1 MGYLEPMKRRLKTPM
16 MTATAGLLSLA
27 TFGFAPRVHAAEQ
40 HLIYDLAVEGA
51 AVGTREV
58 TIKYYSRPSG
68 ERHVIET
75 FTHLVAPGVTFD
87 SRGTGLSTPSS
98 AQFSSATDRNGSRSA
113 VAARELPQGGWQVTV
128 QSGGKETDRN
138 ETEVRVSTL
147 DLMDPA
153 RIALLDAPGSFGLI
167 IAETGD
173 AVVGTL
179 STGEPGTVKI
189 GGVRV
194 PVTRY
199 TLAGSGASA
208 RFMIS
213 GDGLLVSS
221 EVRWLGLDM
230 VATLRDLPAAR
241 DYGVVETTEGLGSG
255 VQEGDL

>member
-1 MGYLEPMKRRLKTPM
+1 
-16 MTATAGLLSLA
+16 MTIRAALAGPAALAALLTLV
-27 TFGFAPRVHAAEQ
+27 GFAPRAQAAEQ
-40 HLIYDLAVEGA
+40 RLVYDLAVEGE

-75 FTHLVAPGVTFD
+75 FTHIEAPGVTFD
-87 SRGTGLSTPSS
+87 SRGTGLSTPSG
-98 AQFSSATDRNGSRSA
+98 AQFSSATDRNGARSA
-113 VAARELPQGGWQVTV
+113 VAARELSGGGWQVTV
-128 QSGGKETDRN
+128 QTGGKETDRS
-138 ETEVRVSTL
+138 EAHVRLSTL

-153 RIALLDAPGSFGLI
+153 RVGLLDAPGSVGLL

-173 AVVGTL
+173 IVAGTL
-179 STGEPGTVKI
+179 GTGEPGSVKV

-194 PVTRY
+194 PTTRY
-199 TLAGSGASA
+199 TLAGPGATA
-208 RFMIS
+208 KFMIS
-213 GDGLLVSS
+213 GDGLLLSS

-230 VATLRDLPAAR
+230 VATLRDLPATR